1 MQPAATPAVRAAAPL
16 PAPPAVPARRPRK
29 DRANQTTLQRQ
40 VTAADEAAFSTM
52 EAELGGR
59 PALAAI
65 LAGADLNNDEARV
78 AGLLADPLNDN
89 VSLAKVCLGAG
100 LSMNRLLS
108 LFQAA
113 ALAKGRTKA
122 VQRIAEK
129 LPDVAAGVME
139 DAIGGEKV
147 CTNCNGFQFLPKPT
161 DKDPLA
167 TEKCATCLGKGTVL
181 YQPDHHIR
189 EIALKIGGLLDKGG
203 GNKVVIA
210 QQFGPAGGAGATSF
224 DQLMSAMDGALYGE
238 GRARAR
244 ASGGPEPPVDGEVI
258 E

>member
-1 MQPAATPAVRAAAPL
+1 
-16 PAPPAVPARRPRK
+16 
-29 DRANQTTLQRQ
+29 
-40 VTAADEAAFSTM
+40 M
-52 EAELGGR
+52 ETELGGR

-65 LAGADLNNDEARV
+65 LAGADLNADEAAV
-78 AGLLADPLNDN
+78 AGLLADPQNDG

-100 LSMNRLLS
+100 LSMNRLLN

-139 DAIGGEKV
+139 DAIAGDKP
-147 CTNCNGFQFLPKPT
+147 CQRCKGFCFLPKPT
-161 DKDPLA
+161 TEDPAA
-167 TEKCATCLGKGTVL
+167 TEECPECRGKGTIF

-189 EIALKIGGLLDKGG
+189 EIALRIGGLLEKG
-203 GNKVVIA
+203 GNKVLIA
-210 QQFGPAGGAGATSF
+210 QQFGTSGGASTENF
-224 DQLMSAMDGALYGE
+224 DRLMSAMDGALYGE

-244 ASGGPEPPVDGEVI
+244 SQAAPPTDPVDGEVV

>member
-1 MQPAATPAVRAAAPL
+1 
-16 PAPPAVPARRPRK
+16 
-29 DRANQTTLQRQ
+29 
-40 VTAADEAAFSTM
+40 M

-65 LAGADLNNDEARV
+65 LAGADLNHDEAAV
-78 AGLLADPLNDN
+78 AGLLADPLNDGT
-89 VSLAKVCLGAG
+89 SLAKVCIGAG

-139 DAIGGEKV
+139 DAIGGDKP
-147 CTNCNGFQFLPKPT
+147 CTACNGYCFIPKPT
-161 DKDPLA
+161 EADPAA
-167 TEKCATCLGKGTVL
+167 TEKCSACAGKGTVY

-244 ASGGPEPPVDGEVI
+244 QAVPVDPVDGEVL